1 MVDPFCCGQVSP
13 TKPARN
19 CPRDAM
25 GVPDARGLR
34 DADRYRSLRGNLN
47 HRGDSDRVDRR
58 TSRSGSSAGRRCRN
72 CRHFSPVRIPS
83 SGVRESWRPIFRA
96 VLEAENAK
104 LTDCRV
110 LACPF
115 AAGRHIPAVHI
126 GNACGRENETAVAEN
141 IRSGRSRSG
150 NGFESKAWQ
159 RPGAVLT
166 SQPSSRL
173 RAQILDR

>member
-104 LTDCRV
+104 LSDCRV

-115 AAGRHIPAVHI
+115 EREGTYRRSTSGTPAGEKTKPRWPKTSAL
-126 GNACGRENETAVAEN
+126 GGQGPGMASNR
-141 IRSGRSRSG
+141 
-150 NGFESKAWQ
+150 
-159 RPGAVLT
+159 RPGSALE
-166 SQPSSRL
+166 RF
-173 RAQILDR
+173 